1 MNKGNYYRTAL
12 NGVADHLANKLKI
25 WPASFVQYRDRL
37 PSQARFYQSTFDA
50 GHRCFTWT
58 LATDPQTAEKLL
70 TMNLDGLNV
79 AARLDEEFS
88 VRVGR
93 GRRGALV
100 IEIPL
105 PKRWWRNVTTGDL
118 PRKPGLLTAVGLDTR
133 RKPVFLNWQDPLMAH
148 PLIAGTT
155 GSGKTSVARLA
166 IYDLAMTNGPGEV
179 EFVLIDTRKKGK
191 WWKDFEDIPHLGH
204 PIVKDDE
211 EALRVLLWACAEID
225 RRAESGRVQPG
236 IFIYID
242 EAQVILDR
250 GEFVKAIGDV
260 AATGREFNIHLTLI
274 CQNPTAKQ
282 LGDTTIKRNMITR
295 LVGRVDS
302 PEAAHVATGQ
312 PKSGAEFLTGAGDL
326 LFIRPGSVK
335 RLTAGLL
342 TDKDIAGLPRVDGN
356 RRLDLG
362 EYEDPDHV
370 LAQADNGSKVR
381 ADDLDPAHVAVSL
394 VAERGIT
401 WLCNRLS
408 IGSAKARRVLE
419 FADELRDELK
429 AMGAYTTIP
438 PYQQG
443 APGGRNGQDDDVSGM
458 VVCQYKEVD
467 GDR

>member
-1 MNKGNYYRTAL
+1 MNKGNYYKMAL
-12 NGVADHLANKLKI
+12 NGMADHLASKLRVCPI
-25 WPASFVQYRDRL
+25 NFVQYRDRL
-37 PSQARFYQSTFDA
+37 SSQTRFYRSTFDA

-70 TMNLDGLNV
+70 SMNLDGLNV

-93 GRRGALV
+93 GRRGTLV
-100 IEIPL
+100 VEVPL
-105 PKRWWRNVTTGDL
+105 PECWWKTVTTGDL

-148 PLIAGTT
+148 SLIAGTT

-166 IYDLAMTNGPGEV
+166 IYDLAMSNGPGEV

-191 WWKDFEDIPHLGH
+191 WWRDFEGIPHLGH

-225 RRAESGRVQPG
+225 RRAESGRVKPG
-236 IFIYID
+236 IFIAID
-242 EAQVILDR
+242 EAQEILDR
-250 GEFVKAIGDV
+250 TEFIEAIGDV
-260 AATGREFNIHLTLI
+260 AATGREFNLHMALV

-282 LGDTTIKRNMITR
+282 LGDTSIKRNMIAR

-302 PEAAHVATGQ
+302 SEAAHVATGQ
-312 PKSGAEFLTGAGDL
+312 RKSGAESLTGAGDL

-342 TDKDIAGLPRVDGN
+342 TEKDIAGLPRVDGS

-362 EYEDPDHV
+362 EYEDVDHV
-370 LAQADNGSKVR
+370 LAQADNGSKVGR
-381 ADDLDPAHVAVSL
+381 PEDPLEAPHVALALSDESTSQREL
-394 VAERGIT
+394 
-401 WLCNRLS
+401 NRQFS
-408 IGSAKARRVLE
+408 IGFEKAKRVLE
-419 FADELRDELK
+419 FAAELRAELQ
-429 AMGAYTTIP
+429 ALGC
-438 PYQQG
+438 
-443 APGGRNGQDDDVSGM
+443 R
-458 VVCQYKEVD
+458 VVCESRKSGCRLLE
-467 GDR
+467 